1 MLTRRHFISAA
12 AGAGIGS
19 SLMPRFAIAHTIAKP
34 SRLIVGFPA
43 GGSVDVVARLLV
55 EQMKGYAPSLI
66 VDNRP
71 GAGGRTALDA
81 LKGSEADG
89 SVIAITPGDQL
100 TLFPHVY
107 NGLSYKPLEDF
118 VPVTTACSVQF
129 LLTIGPLVSP
139 GVRSLTDFIA
149 WCRDN
154 PRAAMFG
161 TIGAGSRP
169 HFLGTMLARA
179 ASFDFVHLPYKG
191 NVQGVQDLLG
201 SHVAANISTI
211 GNTLAHVQ
219 SGALRALATTA
230 PRRSLALPDVPTF
243 GELGYPMLEA
253 VEWFGILVPAKTPTS
268 VVAALHAAVREALDR
283 PEFNAGLAKLSFEV
297 LRTAPTDFVPLI
309 KSDTERW
316 AGVVKS
322 VGFTPVE

>member
-1 MLTRRHFISAA
+1 MLTRRHFMASAA
-12 AGAGIGS
+12 GVGS
-19 SLMPRFAIAHTIAKP
+19 SLIPSLTSAIAQTIAKP

-43 GGSVDVVARLLV
+43 GGSIDIVARLLV

-81 LKGSEADG
+81 LKNSEADG
-89 SVIAITPGDQL
+89 SVIALTPGDQL

-107 NGLSYKPLEDF
+107 KGLSYKPLEDF
-118 VPVTTACSVQF
+118 TPVTTVCSFQF
-129 LLTIGPLVSP
+129 LLTIGPLVP
-139 GVRSLTDFIA
+139 ADVRTLADFIA
-149 WCRDN
+149 WCRVN
-154 PRAAMFG
+154 PKAAMFG

-179 ASFDFVHLPYKG
+179 ANFDFVHLPYKG
-191 NVQGVQDLLG
+191 NAQGVQDLLG

-230 PRRSLALPDVPTF
+230 PRRSIALPDVPTF
-243 GELGYPMLEA
+243 GELGYPTLEA
-253 VEWFGILVPAKTPTS
+253 VEWFGMVAPSKTPAH
-268 VVAALHAAVREALDR
+268 VVAALHKTVLEALQSN
-283 PEFNAGLAKLSFEV
+283 EFNAGLAKLSFDA
-297 LRTAPTDFVPLI
+297 LQSAPTDFAQLI
-309 KSDTERW
+309 RADTDRW
-316 AGVVKS
+316 AGIVKS
-322 VGFTPVE
+322 VGFTPLE